1 MSGCPG
7 GSSGK
12 ESICQCRK
20 CKRHGFDP
28 WVWEDP
34 LEEGMATHSR
44 ILAWGIPW
52 TEEPRGYGPQSD
64 RVPHDWSDLAQ
75 HSVCQSC
82 SVAFFIWKHFPT
94 LFQTLLEH
102 RFHSHTAL
110 PEKGWWLSSLRRSLT
125 VEQRGRFR
133 LSSPLQTCC
142 PALFCATGF
151 CCISST
157 SSGHIPRSRVTGS
170 KRKEVFFKDL

>member
-1 MSGCPG
+1 
-7 GSSGK
+7 
-12 ESICQCRK
+12 
-20 CKRHGFDP
+20 
-28 WVWEDP
+28 
-34 LEEGMATHSR
+34 MATHSR
-44 ILAWGIPW
+44 ILAWGIRW
-52 TEEPRGYGPQSD
+52 TEEPRGYGLQSD

-75 HSVCQSC
+75 HSVYVSHVLLL
-82 SVAFFIWKHFPT
+82 SSYGSIFPCC
-94 LFQTLLEH
+94 FKLLEH

-125 VEQRGRFR
+125 VEQRGRFW

-170 KRKEVFFKDL
+170 KRKEVFFLRIFNYISRLLS